1 MNFDDFKY
9 KKYDDFA
16 IGKYEFYLEDLKK
29 EFIEDLTN
37 NEEYK
42 TFFKNYDPKSIAP
55 FILKYAEHK
64 VHLIKCKDVFLKEEA
79 HNKILQYREDTL
91 ERFSW
96 IKQKKLFNL
105 QLLWRAEKIKIKEID
120 LSYDFEFWE
129 EHIDDCPF
137 LSPIIEEEVNVLK
150 EYLKLNNLDYIN
162 RFNWHEWQSYGEI
175 MTPNQDGS
183 SSYPEF
189 YKLYDG
195 HLNTGDLLNLPNIR
209 GEKEER
215 YWRLDWD
222 RKKAI
227 KDEEELKNP
236 KPPYVPI
243 VTPEYLHKGSEELL
257 DYVRLFEKDE
267 HIIELFRLNDLDMQE
282 VRRSHSDWDDENI
295 DESLQLLFEASE
307 PVTMEANDDYELAIV
322 NCAQKYINQ
331 MIIEELDVVF
341 EEYNMLAELKISKS
355 ENLDELMELKKTASP
370 RKYYDT
376 DILDGREASGEPRDY
391 NF

>member
-1 MNFDDFKY
+1 M
-9 KKYDDFA
+9 
-16 IGKYEFYLEDLKK
+16 
-29 EFIEDLTN
+29 
-37 NEEYK
+37 
-42 TFFKNYDPKSIAP
+42 
-55 FILKYAEHK
+55 
-64 VHLIKCKDVFLKEEA
+64 
-79 HNKILQYREDTL
+79 Q
-91 ERFSW
+91 
-96 IKQKKLFNL
+96 
-105 QLLWRAEKIKIKEID
+105 WRAEKIKIKEID

-257 DYVRLFEKDE
+257 SYVKLFEKDE